1 MISLIQLK
9 KISGKSLL
17 FEFKTWMQNTDM
29 IPEIFQLTEQ
39 SRQIS
44 LWWPVLGVIILF
56 LGMNVQIEFKIQREE
71 DEKN

>member
-1 MISLIQLK
+1 M
-9 KISGKSLL
+9 SGKSLL
-17 FEFKTWMQNTDM
+17 FALKSWMQNKIM
-29 IPEIFQLTEQ
+29 IPEIFQLPEQ

-56 LGMNVQIEFKIQREE
+56 VGMNVQIEFKIQREE